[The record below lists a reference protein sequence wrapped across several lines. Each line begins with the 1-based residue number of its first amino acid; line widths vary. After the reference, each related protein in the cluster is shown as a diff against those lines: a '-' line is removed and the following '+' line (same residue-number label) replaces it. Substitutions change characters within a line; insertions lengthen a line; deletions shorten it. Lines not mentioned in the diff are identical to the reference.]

1 MSSSYSG
8 LCRNVFFK
16 YYFRMTKSSL
26 TKIKGGDT
34 SSDRNVGDFKGAG
47 ADMHAVVVIRTSG
60 DLLYYLYSLKLVL
73 LSIGRS

>member
-16 YYFRMTKSSL
+16 YYFRMTDSSL

-34 SSDRNVGDFKGAG
+34 SSDRPGMLVTFKGAG
-47 ADMHAVVVIRTSG
+47 ADMHAIVVIRTSG

-73 LSIGRS
+73 LW